1 MKSTLEPL
9 EGNKVK
15 LSVEVDDAEFD
26 RAVDSAFKKI
36 AKEVRLPGFRPGKAP
51 RRILEAR
58 IGLDAARQQALQD
71 AIPQYLARAVREHD
85 VDLIA
90 TPEVELTGGAD
101 EGQVAFDATCQV
113 RPVVTVPGYGG
124 LRVEL
129 PSVTATDDDVQAA
142 IDAERARHGS
152 LSDLD
157 RPAATGDFVTLDLS
171 ATRDGEPVAGLN
183 VEDWSYEIGKG
194 WVAEGFDDE
203 LTGASAGDELAFT
216 ATPSGTEEPADFAVT
231 VTKVQEMVLP
241 EVTDDWVS
249 DHLGEFD
256 TVAEWTES
264 IRTRLS
270 ETKLNQGR
278 SMLIDRTTASLAEL
292 VDEEPP
298 EALVTAELQSR
309 IQNFVAQMQ
318 SQGIQIEQWLA
329 ATGQDAAS
337 FTEGMREGAVRA
349 VKVDLA
355 LRAVAAAENLV
366 SDDDDLEREYQRI
379 AMRVNQKPNQV
390 RKAYERNDAVV
401 ELTAQLRK
409 SKALEWLLHRVE
421 VVDPDGT
428 PIDNDLLLGHGL
440 DEHDHH
446 HDDHDHH
453 HDEHDHDHD
462 HEDTGEAAGAP
473 TAADAEADAEEES
486 A

>member
-1 MKSTLEPL
+1 
-9 EGNKVK
+9 
-15 LSVEVDDAEFD
+15 
-26 RAVDSAFKKI
+26 
-36 AKEVRLPGFRPGKAP
+36 
-51 RRILEAR
+51 
-58 IGLDAARQQALQD
+58 
-71 AIPQYLARAVREHD
+71 
-85 VDLIA
+85 
-90 TPEVELTGGAD
+90 
-101 EGQVAFDATCQV
+101 
-113 RPVVTVPGYGG
+113 
-124 LRVEL
+124 
-129 PSVTATDDDVQAA
+129 
-142 IDAERARHGS
+142 
-152 LSDLD
+152 
-157 RPAATGDFVTLDLS
+157 
-171 ATRDGEPVAGLN
+171 
-183 VEDWSYEIGKG
+183 
-194 WVAEGFDDE
+194 
-203 LTGASAGDELAFT
+203 
-216 ATPSGTEEPADFAVT
+216 
-231 VTKVQEMVLP
+231 
-241 EVTDDWVS
+241 VS

-264 IRTRLS
+264 VRTRLS
-270 ETKLNQGR
+270 ETKLNQAR

-366 SDDDDLEREYQRI
+366 SDDEDLEREYQRI

-421 VVDPDGT
+421 VVDQDGT

-440 DEHDHH
+440 DEHDHDHH
-446 HDDHDHH
+446 HDEHDHHHDEHDHH